1 MIGEK
6 IVIEQES
13 GLYTYPGVAQYT
25 FRDIFIDKFGADTL
39 IFSETTLNEEERGYL
54 VRHLRGEVTKEFFE
68 TAEFAEAENRYTELI
83 EEIMC

>member
-6 IVIEQES
+6 IVIEEES

-25 FRDIFIDKFGADTL
+25 FRDICIDKFGADTL
-39 IFSETTLNEEERGYL
+39 IFSETTLNEETRGYL
-54 VRHLRGEVTKEFFE
+54 VRHLHGNVTREFFE
-68 TAEFAEAENRYTELI
+68 TEKFAEAENRYNELI

>member
-6 IVIEQES
+6 IVIEEES
-13 GLYTYPGVAQYT
+13 GLYTYPGIAHYT
-25 FRDIFIDKFGADTL
+25 FRDICIDKCGADTI

-54 VRHLRGEVTKEFFE
+54 VRHLRGDVTKEFFE
-68 TAEFAEAENRYTELI
+68 TKEFSEAENRYNELI

>member
-13 GLYTYPGVAQYT
+13 GLYTYPGVAQYM
-25 FRDIFIDKFGADTL
+25 FRDICIDVCGPDTI

-54 VRHLRGEVTKEFFE
+54 VRHLRGNATKEFFE
-68 TAEFAEAENRYTELI
+68 TGEFAEAENRYNELI